1 MKIQV
6 KRKAVDTVML
16 PLNQSTFN
24 KKLMGEHNLAFS
36 FVSIT
41 KLNLRIGDTLTYKGE
56 LLTINQ
62 EPNVK
67 RDHLYQYDVI
77 FEGHRHTLARFILKD
92 EGAFTFSY
100 VGKPDDFMFMFLECV
115 NSVDSGW
122 TLGEIEELEDV
133 TIDFDK
139 VDCLSALTMIAQA
152 FEAEWDIRGKVIS
165 LKKTVGVAK
174 DFPVSYG
181 MGKGLYSLTRQSIN
195 DKVIVT
201 RAYAV
206 GGDKNLP
213 EGVIGNLKLNDY
225 IENNV
230 DLYGIREGIFEDEE
244 IYPKRTGTAT
254 AVSQSSEEIFTLT
267 DTSIDFNLN
276 GLKVEGETPKIVF
289 KSGSLNGNDFEITS
303 YNHSTKTIR
312 YKANKD
318 SNGNLFP
325 FGVTV
330 AEVGD
335 KYTLIG
341 IRMPQSYVD
350 AAYAELTAGRLKYLS
365 GNSAPRVVY
374 DLELDLL
381 ELKRRETLPDAGDI
395 IPVTDSELGVNENIR
410 VTSVSYPGHYPDVL
424 ENGMTFTAEVGNEV
438 TYTLIQKIQ
447 NDVKEQKEVVTQYS
461 KQSWENDRR
470 NAQALNEFIGKVLD
484 PDGNLA
490 QPLQQ
495 AIVGMFGTP
504 SMYYDLDGISMS
516 VNDGGD
522 PNAFSMTA
530 GRLIHRVFKIDG
542 LPNGFIWNLDPFT
555 ITGLN
560 PLKSYYL
567 AAKCSKTSLTGE
579 WVLTENQIPTE
590 GDVAYWYFN
599 FGILSSVL
607 EGVRS
612 FRATKGFTVISG
624 GQIETDV
631 ITAFMIN
638 VKRLFAQLI
647 TVGSDGFVN
656 AGISGLADLGNLSQR
671 FWAGATEQNRYNAPF
686 QVLND
691 GSMRALK
698 GKVGNFNINETSLSI
713 GSEDTWAAFMKSVF
727 LYGDYFLLRDNG
739 AVSGQRRELS
749 WNLYKDQQGFP
760 LASAVSIFNTMN
772 TYSESSSYT
781 NIGLELEASGGNHNY
796 ALYIN
801 KGAIRAKAIIHDFQE
816 ITAPNQ
822 TIDGEYSRVI
832 INSGVQAA
840 DLSLPFY
847 PKKGYEVTIKNIS
860 DNDFN
865 LKSNNGSIIQA
876 DGSVTTSNSFRR
888 FSVKTFF
895 FNGQYWFE
903 TFNNSQ

>member
-16 PLNQSTFN
+16 LLNQSTFN
-24 KKLMGEHNLAFS
+24 KKLMGEHNIAFS
-36 FVSIT
+36 FVSVS
-41 KLNLRIGDTLTYKGE
+41 KLDLRIGDTITYKGE

-62 EPNVK
+62 EPNLK
-67 RDHLYQYDVI
+67 RDHLYQYDVV
-77 FEGHRHTLARFILKD
+77 FEGHRHTLSRFILKD
-92 EGAFTFSY
+92 EVAFTFSY
-100 VGKPDDFMFMFLECV
+100 TGQPDDFMAMFLESV
-115 NSVDSGW
+115 NTVDPGW
-122 TLGEIEELEDV
+122 TLGETEELEDV

-152 FEAEWDIRGKVIS
+152 FEAEWDIKGKVIS

-181 MGKGLYSLTRQSIN
+181 MGNGLYSLTRQSIN

-201 RAYAV
+201 RAYGV

-230 DLYGIREGIFEDEE
+230 GLYGIREGIFEDEE

-267 DTSIDFNLN
+267 DTSIDFDLN
-276 GLKVEGETPKIVF
+276 GQLVQGETAKIVF
-289 KSGSLNGNDFEITS
+289 KSGSLNGNEFEITS
-303 YNHSTKTIR
+303 YNHATKTIR

-318 SNGNLFP
+318 SNGNFFP

-330 AEVGD
+330 AEIGD
-335 KYTLIG
+335 KYTLVG
-341 IRMPQSYVD
+341 IRMPQNYID
-350 AAYAELTAGRLKYLS
+350 AAYAELTEGRLKYLT

-395 IPVTDSELGVNENIR
+395 IPVTDSELGVNANIR

-424 ENGMTFTAEVGNEV
+424 ENGMAFTAEVGNEV

-447 NDVKEQKEVVTQYS
+447 NDVKDQKEVVTQYS

-470 NAQALNEFIGKVLD
+470 NAQALKEFIGKVLD

-522 PNAFSMTA
+522 PNAFAMTA
-530 GRLIHRVFKIDG
+530 GRLIHRVFKING
-542 LPNGFIWNLDPFT
+542 LPNGYIWNLDPYA

-579 WVLTENQIPTE
+579 WVLTETQFPTE
-590 GDVAYWYFN
+590 GDVPYWYFN

-656 AGISGLADLGNLSQR
+656 AGISGLADIGNLSQR

-713 GSEDTWAAFMKSVF
+713 GSEDTWAAFMQSVF

-760 LASAVSIFNTMN
+760 LASAVSIFNTMDKS
-772 TYSESSSYT
+772 SESGYT
-781 NIGLELEASGGNHNY
+781 NIGLEIEASGASHNY
-796 ALYIN
+796 ALYVS

-816 ITAPNQ
+816 ITGTNQ
-822 TIDGEYSRVI
+822 TIDAEYSRVL
-832 INSGVQAA
+832 INSGVIAG

-847 PKKGYEVTIKNIS
+847 AKKGYEVTIKNIS
-860 DNDFN
+860 ENDFF

-876 DGSVTTSNSFRR
+876 DGSATTTNTFKRWA
-888 FSVKTFF
+888 VKTFF